1 DSYWRIAN
9 KYGISI
15 QELQRL
21 NGTSDYFLYPGQS
34 LKVPGSSSNNA
45 TASTTVEVAQTPSV
59 PSTPSQPSAP
69 APSATGTYTVQ
80 AGDSYWRIANRHGI
94 SIQELQRLNG
104 TNDYFLYPGQV
115 IKVSGTV
122 SAPVVENIAPEVA
135 TSVETPA
142 PTTTPASEQ
151 AAPIPAATGSTYI
164 AQAGDTLYA
173 IAQRNGLDVY
183 KLIELNG
190 GTTIYIGQTIQLN

>member
-1 DSYWRIAN
+1 M
-9 KYGISI
+9 
-15 QELQRL
+15 
-21 NGTSDYFLYPGQS
+21 
-34 LKVPGSSSNNA
+34 
-45 TASTTVEVAQTPSV
+45 
-59 PSTPSQPSAP
+59 
-69 APSATGTYTVQ
+69 
-80 AGDSYWRIANRHGI
+80 ANRHGI

-122 SAPVVENIAPEVA
+122 SAPVVENAAPEVA
-135 TSVETPA
+135 TSVETLA

-151 AAPIPAATGSTYI
+151 AAPTPAATGSTYI